1 MHTLSLSMRSSHP
14 KKEIEAVLAY
24 AEKQGWLVQPG
35 KGHGH
40 AWGRMYCPYNDAAC
54 RCGEFCIT
62 SIWSTPR
69 NAGNHAHVLKR
80 VVENCTTHRNNAAA
94 ACAAAVVPE

>member
-1 MHTLSLSMRSSHP
+1 MRRSHP

-24 AEKQGWLVQPG
+24 AEKQGWLVKPG
-35 KGHGH
+35 KSHGH

-62 SIWSTPR
+62 NIWSTPR
-69 NAGNHAHVLKR
+69 NAGNHAYVLKR
-80 VVENCTTHRNNAAA
+80 LVDNCTTHPINAAA
-94 ACAAAVVPE
+94 AYAAAEAPE